1 MSEFVENM
9 PDRQMRFD
17 IAGDLV
23 VLLMMRAPKSKVVQY
38 SSFKFDPNPVGDL
51 EERA

>member
-1 MSEFVENM
+1 MSEFAENM

-23 VLLMMRAPKSKVVQY
+23 VLLMMRAPKSK
-38 SSFKFDPNPVGDL
+38 SCALFFFI
-51 EERA
+51 